1 VKRTYIDPRTAPPV
15 TATTLRRI
23 VHQLH
28 PYRWH
33 VSLVAASMVVCALL
47 NLIPPILIK
56 QLVDKAIPRR
66 DLHLLVMLCL
76 GMVAGPLLAGLF
88 QVGQKYLSS
97 WIGERVMYDMRVEL
111 FRHLHRQSLGF
122 FSSAKPGEAVSRVLN
137 DVKGVGDVLSSTL
150 INAIQNAIVLTST
163 AALLFVF
170 DWRLAL
176 VAVGLLPIF
185 VIPTRRVGLTRKSL
199 RRTAQAK
206 TAEITGILLETLS
219 VSGALLLKVFGT
231 EDKETERF
239 RAKAAELMEVQL
251 RQALIGRWF
260 QMLLGLFENAG
271 PALVFAVGG
280 WLVITGHAELGTII
294 AFVTQLR
301 RLYSSSSDTANLHVD
316 MVVSYAYFDRVFQVL
331 DMVPEIVDAP
341 GAIAVPVVKGHI
353 AFRHVSFSYGE
364 DDRTLVDFNLTI
376 PPGGI
381 VAVVGPSG
389 AGKST
394 LAGLVPRLWDPTD
407 GAVTLDGVD
416 IRRIQLESL
425 RSHIAVVT
433 QETFLFHA
441 SVADNIRYGRE
452 SASFDEIV
460 RAAKAAQIHDLI
472 ASLPDGYD
480 TTVGDRGFR
489 FSGGERQRLAIARA
503 ILKNA
508 QILILDEATSA
519 LDSANEALVQQA
531 LEPLFP
537 GRTSL
542 VIAHRLSTIR
552 KADLIVVLQNGRV
565 VERGRHHELLALK
578 GLYRQLHEEQTGQD
592 I

>member
-1 VKRTYIDPRTAPPV
+1 
-15 TATTLRRI
+15 
-23 VHQLH
+23 
-28 PYRWH
+28 
-33 VSLVAASMVVCALL
+33 
-47 NLIPPILIK
+47 
-56 QLVDKAIPRR
+56 
-66 DLHLLVMLCL
+66 
-76 GMVAGPLLAGLF
+76 
-88 QVGQKYLSS
+88 
-97 WIGERVMYDMRVEL
+97 
-111 FRHLHRQSLGF
+111 
-122 FSSAKPGEAVSRVLN
+122 
-137 DVKGVGDVLSSTL
+137 
-150 INAIQNAIVLTST
+150 
-163 AALLFVF
+163 
-170 DWRLAL
+170 
-176 VAVGLLPIF
+176 
-185 VIPTRRVGLTRKSL
+185 
-199 RRTAQAK
+199 
-206 TAEITGILLETLS
+206 
-219 VSGALLLKVFGT
+219 
-231 EDKETERF
+231 
-239 RAKAAELMEVQL
+239 
-251 RQALIGRWF
+251 
-260 QMLLGLFENAG
+260 
-271 PALVFAVGG
+271 
-280 WLVITGHAELGTII
+280 
-294 AFVTQLR
+294 
-301 RLYSSSSDTANLHVD
+301 

-407 GAVTLDGVD
+407 GAVTLDGID